1 MGPLSEGSF
10 PGSEWVPL
18 GLCVSVRW
26 QGGLGCTGRPPPR
39 RMGSTLSVSPTA
51 WCPQRRVEGA
61 LCTSGRTGA
70 SPSPDPALPGL
81 RQHVDPQ
88 GAWGLTWARC
98 QRGSW
103 RWSLI
108 WSQRCPGNRLQSPP
122 SIPRGGP
129 ARGGQTRYEPGLPG
143 AVVPVPPLQLGHR
156 PVSCLLL
163 AVLSPGEQAPREGLL
178 PRGRGLGGLGGAGG
192 GEWAGPWAP
201 GSLAGWASLPTAISG
216 PAPTRRA
223 PSAHGLLTGQQ
234 RVPACARVP
243 GGLRGPVWHTLEA
256 LETVHAATVTAFP
269 RKPQPA
275 SCRAA
280 GLWVRGGAVPGAG
293 RGPQAGGG
301 VGSRAPHGDR
311 GRP

>member
-1 MGPLSEGSF
+1 MPVSRCPSQPGPQGMGPLSEGSF

-39 RMGSTLSVSPTA
+39 RMGSTLSISPTA
-51 WCPQRRVEGA
+51 WCPQRHVEGA

-70 SPSPDPALPGL
+70 SPSPDPALSGL

-108 WSQRCPGNRLQSPP
+108 WSQHCPGNRLQSPP

-156 PVSCLLL
+156 PVSRLLL

-178 PRGRGLGGLGGAGG
+178 PRGRGLGGLGRAGG
-192 GEWAGPWAP
+192 VSGPGLGLPGPWRAGPASPWRSQGLP
-201 GSLAGWASLPTAISG
+201 PPAGPLPLMGFS
-216 PAPTRRA
+216 
-223 PSAHGLLTGQQ
+223 
-234 RVPACARVP
+234 
-243 GGLRGPVWHTLEA
+243 
-256 LETVHAATVTAFP
+256 
-269 RKPQPA
+269 PA
-275 SCRAA
+275 SSPCPP
-280 GLWVRGGAVPGAG
+280 VPES
-293 RGPQAGGG
+293 QAG
-301 VGSRAPHGDR
+301 SGDLS
-311 GRP
+311 GTHWRPWRLCMRLQ